1 MDNHSSKSC
10 FSSFILW
17 KKGSIDGTTDGL
29 RCTKAANTP
38 VPNDGY
44 RVVVSVLLFNEA
56 GELLIQ
62 KRQSTKKGWPSY
74 WDYPAGGTVKAG
86 ESCYQAAERELL
98 EELGMTLSLE
108 KIPSR
113 LTVKFEEGWN
123 ELYFVQWTG
132 ANPELCLQ

>member
-1 MDNHSSKSC
+1 MEQLTVYDAQSSQQ
-10 FSSFILW
+10 
-17 KKGSIDGTTDGL
+17 L
-29 RCTKAANTP
+29 RRCCGIRQS
-38 VPNDGY
+38 PNDGY

-62 KRQSTKKGWPSY
+62 NDNPQKGWPSY

>member
-1 MDNHSSKSC
+1 MEQLTVYDAQKQP
-10 FSSFILW
+10 
-17 KKGSIDGTTDGL
+17 TAATML
-29 RCTKAANTP
+29 RDTP

-98 EELGMTLSLE
+98 EELGTTLSLE

-113 LTVKFEEGWN
+113 LTVKFEEGSN

>member
-1 MDNHSSKSC
+1 MDRVNILMDNHSSKSC

-29 RCTKAANTP
+29 RCTKQPTAATMLRDTP

-62 KRQSTKKGWPSY
+62 NDNPQKGWPSY
-74 WDYPAGGTVKAG
+74 WDYPAGGPSKLVKAVIK
-86 ESCYQAAERELL
+86 R
-98 EELGMTLSLE
+98 
-108 KIPSR
+108 
-113 LTVKFEEGWN
+113 
-123 ELYFVQWTG
+123 
-132 ANPELCLQ
+132 